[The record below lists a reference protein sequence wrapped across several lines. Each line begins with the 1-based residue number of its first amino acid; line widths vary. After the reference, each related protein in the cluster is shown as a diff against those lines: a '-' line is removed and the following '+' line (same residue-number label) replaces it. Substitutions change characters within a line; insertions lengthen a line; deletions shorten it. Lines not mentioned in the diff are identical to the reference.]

1 MMKKIKAFLS
11 LNWKT
16 KRLFVEALFFLGWAR
31 ILKSVPFKKVAPS
44 LGEHMSETSFS
55 CVDGNVAMLKS
66 ISKSINI
73 MSRYTLWESQC
84 LVKAIAAMKMLE
96 RRNIESTL
104 YLGTGKDD
112 DGKFAAHAWLRSG
125 PYYITGAD
133 VMERFIVVG
142 IFGKKLSDAKIDGK
156 NENTKA
162 T

>member
-1 MMKKIKAFLS
+1 MKKIKAFLL
-11 LNWKT
+11 LNWET
-16 KRLFVEALFFLGWAR
+16 KRLFIEALFFLGWAR
-31 ILKSVPFKKVAPS
+31 ILKSVPFNKVAPS
-44 LGEHMSETSFS
+44 LGEHLSETSFS
-55 CVDGNVAMLKS
+55 SVNGNVAILKS
-66 ISKSINI
+66 VSKSINI
-73 MSRYTLWESQC
+73 MSRNTLWESQC

-142 IFGKKLSDAKIDGK
+142 IFGKNSSDGK